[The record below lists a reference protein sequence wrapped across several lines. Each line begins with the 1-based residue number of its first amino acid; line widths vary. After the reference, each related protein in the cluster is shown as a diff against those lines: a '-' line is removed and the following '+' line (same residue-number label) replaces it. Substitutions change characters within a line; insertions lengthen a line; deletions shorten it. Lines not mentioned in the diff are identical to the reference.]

1 MIRRDSGFHFGLEAE
16 FLLVEARSFHPLWH
30 RQLSFDEL
38 NALLESIAIDD
49 FDCEGLDLTPLHRKK
64 MPFVIEGYQVPDS
77 NLRPTGLLPKGI
89 EIRTPVCDSI
99 EDCLTAFAILHERM
113 QAALERAGYRAVIL
127 SFHPTEDHFEG
138 PQNKRRYDHW
148 QWA

>member
-89 EIRTPVCDSI
+89 EIRSRCVT
-99 EDCLTAFAILHERM
+99 
-113 QAALERAGYRAVIL
+113 L
-127 SFHPTEDHFEG
+127 SRIVSPHSRSFMSAC
-138 PQNKRRYDHW
+138 RRYW
-148 QWA
+148 SVQATGLSSC